1 MVAIPC
7 NDPLAQCEVGNLFRM
22 NAENASGTVEGRIN
36 GISTGPLPHGQ
47 KMILPNDL
55 AGTANRLEL
64 VVNGTTYPVCDGV
77 QDYPRAT
84 PQDTGMLF
92 SEITGS
98 GGGGTA
104 AQAEDVLLV
113 EVPAAFAGLGPGEG
127 EFDLDMAPDSTL
139 HWIALSILIG
149 IEAIDEATGVAALS
163 DATGGVV
170 NLTMTGTDGAPFVA
184 EMITFMRANNTRAAL
199 RVIAR
204 HAGETIKVMRN
215 GAGALMVAL
224 RVQAGIARQ
233 LSTGI
238 AAALTRA
245 RLANVAA
252 GTKGALGASAGVNA
266 ASRAPVIGFVIV
278 GAVNVIEWYAN
289 PASRGDWSLLVS
301 TLFVDFSALAIAGGV
316 ASVVATG
323 IVAAL
328 GGAAALTLG
337 GAVLVAAV
345 GIGVGLVVG
354 VGLSWLANRIG
365 AVPLVDRVLTEV
377 GTALGAVAQG
387 AVTVVGRFADRL
399 GEALVALDEATYD
412 PVEWAQDVDRGI
424 NQMIDQRVNSFI
436 NNLMRR

>member
-7 NDPLAQCEVGNLFRM
+7 NDPLAQCQVGNLFRM

-64 VVNGTTYPVCDGV
+64 VVNGTTYPVCDGL
-77 QDYPRAT
+77 QDYARAT
-84 PQDTGMLF
+84 PNDTGLLF

-98 GGGGTA
+98 GGGGTPA
-104 AQAEDVLLV
+104 RAEDVLMV
-113 EVPAAFAGLGPGEG
+113 EVPAAMASLGPGEG
-127 EFDLDMAPDSTL
+127 DFDLDLAPEPTL
-139 HWIALSILIG
+139 QWIAMSILVG
-149 IEAIDEATGVAALS
+149 IEAIDEVSGVNALS

-215 GAGALMVAL
+215 GAGALMVTL
-224 RVQAGIARQ
+224 RVQASIARQ
-233 LSTGI
+233 LSVGV

-252 GTKGALGASAGVNA
+252 GTKGALGASASANA
-266 ASRAPVIGFVIV
+266 ASRAPVIGFIIV
-278 GAVNVIEWYAN
+278 GAVNVIEFYAQ
-289 PASRGDWSLLVS
+289 PAAERDWSILVS
-301 TLFVDFSALAIAGGV
+301 TLFVDFAALAIAGV
-316 ASVVATG
+316 ASVIATG
-323 IVAAL
+323 IVTAIA
-328 GGAAALTLG
+328 GAAALTLG

-354 VGLSWLANRIG
+354 IGLSWLADRIG

-387 AVTVVGRFADRL
+387 AARVVGRFADRL

-412 PVEWAQDVDRGI
+412 PVEWAQDVDRGLT
-424 NQMIDQRVNSFI
+424 QMINDRVDSMISNM
-436 NNLMRR
+436 MRR